1 MCLFKKQITPSVGK
15 SYKLLTIF
23 LYLIKHHWFRC
34 YNSVTHVAI
43 VLYVTYP
50 YLTVLWWKFKAIKRR
65 KCQNYSQNEVKWLQT

>member
-50 YLTVLWWKFKAIKRR
+50 TWQYCDENLKQLKEE